1 MPEPDLWA
9 LLGEAVDCGAS
20 DVHLSCGRAPL
31 FRVGG
36 RLEDGGRAVVGRE
49 WLLASVRRMLSAA
62 EWDDWELNK
71 SVSAAHEFGASA
83 APRRFRL
90 SCFWSMGQPAAAIRL
105 IPARIPTPEQCG
117 LPPVLKELCAKGSG
131 LLLFTGPS
139 GSGKSTAM
147 ASLLDWLN
155 GTRCVHIVTLEDP
168 VEFVHEGRRALIH
181 QRQIGSDCPSFA
193 AGLRDA
199 LRQDPDVIGI
209 GEMRDGETV
218 SAAVTAAET
227 GHLVLATLH
236 APDASQAVERI
247 IDVFPAAQQAQI
259 RAQTALSLAGVCAMR
274 LVPQRAGGR
283 CLAAEMLV
291 ATPAV
296 RSAVR
301 ESRTAQLKTM
311 LQTSQRDGMHTMEQ
325 SLLRLV
331 EQERIAP
338 EAARAGAF
346 DGEEMKRLLDCRPA
360 LS

>member
-9 LLGEAVDCGAS
+9 LFDEAAERRAS

-31 FRVGG
+31 FRVDG

-49 WLLASVRRMLSAA
+49 WLLASIRRMLSAA

-71 SVSAAHEFGASA
+71 SVSAAHEFGAPS

-90 SCFWSMGQPAAAIRL
+90 SCFRSMGQPAAAIRL
-105 IPARIPTPEQCG
+105 IPARIPAPEQCG
-117 LPPVLKELCAKGSG
+117 LPAVLKGLCAKGHG

-139 GSGKSTAM
+139 GSGKSTAL
-147 ASLLDWLN
+147 ASLVDWLN
-155 GTRCVHIVTLEDP
+155 ETCRIHIVTLEDP
-168 VEFVHEGRRALIH
+168 IEFVHEGKRALLH
-181 QRQIGSDCPSFA
+181 QRQIGRDCPSFA

-209 GEMRDGETV
+209 GEMRDGETI
-218 SAAVTAAET
+218 SAAITAAET

-236 APDASQAVERI
+236 APDAPQAVERI
-247 IDVFPAAQQAQI
+247 IDAFPAAQQAQV

-283 CLAAEMLV
+283 CLVTEMLV

-296 RSAVR
+296 RSAIR
-301 ESRTAQLKTM
+301 ESRTAQLKTI
-311 LQTSQRDGMHTMEQ
+311 LQTSRRDGMYTMEQ
-325 SLLRLV
+325 SLLKLV
-331 EQERIAP
+331 EQKRIAP
-338 EAARAGAF
+338 EAALAGAF
-346 DGEEMKRLLDCRPA
+346 DGEEMKRLLDGRSMP
-360 LS
+360 S